1 MNQVDVRKETLE
13 INKLQKRLRRNVG
26 TAITDYNMIED
37 NDVVMVCM
45 SGGKDSFAM
54 LDILLGLQKV
64 APIKFEIIAV
74 NLDQKQPGFPEH
86 ILPAYLDSLNIPY
99 YIVDKD
105 TYSVVKEKIQEGK
118 TTCGLCSRLRR
129 GTLYSFAEKIGATKI
144 ALGHHMDDIVETLFL
159 NMFHGAKM
167 KAMPPK
173 LRSDDGRNVVIRPL
187 TYCRE
192 KDLIAWAEY
201 KAFPIIPCNLCGS
214 QENLQRQAI
223 KAMLTEWDKK
233 TPGRVDSVFKSIQN
247 ISPSQLAD
255 KNLFD
260 FEALPLDRTG
270 DRAEYAFTEATVSS
284 TNIDKSL
291 YIDVANL

>member
-105 TYSVVKEKIQEGK
+105 TYSVVKEKVPEGK
-118 TTCGLCSRLRR
+118 RPVAYVRACVAARFIPLPRRLAQRKSRWATIWMTSLRR
-129 GTLYSFAEKIGATKI
+129 CS
-144 ALGHHMDDIVETLFL
+144 
-159 NMFHGAKM
+159 
-167 KAMPPK
+167 
-173 LRSDDGRNVVIRPL
+173 
-187 TYCRE
+187 
-192 KDLIAWAEY
+192 LICSMVQ
-201 KAFPIIPCNLCGS
+201 K
-214 QENLQRQAI
+214 
-223 KAMLTEWDKK
+223 
-233 TPGRVDSVFKSIQN
+233 
-247 ISPSQLAD
+247 
-255 KNLFD
+255 
-260 FEALPLDRTG
+260 
-270 DRAEYAFTEATVSS
+270 
-284 TNIDKSL
+284 
-291 YIDVANL
+291 